1 MALTIHLG
9 AHKTASTHL
18 QQSLKVAQDALQAGG
33 VFLADPSMLRD
44 EGPIP
49 LAQALAEGPGRAGDK
64 ASREALARLRDACPH
79 LLISEENILGG
90 TARGKLFSSRGL
102 IYPFAV
108 RRVRQVIALAGGG
121 PATLFLGLRDPAS
134 FLVSAFA
141 LQLSFGNEIVLSD
154 YLGGRNPAR
163 LGWAGLVRRLAEI
176 PEVARLVVWRYEDYA
191 ALRPQILARMLPQDL
206 ARAVPDPAPANESL
220 TQPGYLWF
228 RRQAMAD
235 SDADLRILV
244 QRARRRFPRSAGHPP
259 LRLLGEAVHAR
270 SQAFYA
276 AEIQRLRAL
285 PKVEFLEPAARRD
298 QDDA

>member
-18 QQSLKVAQDALQAGG
+18 QQSLRLARDTLEAGG
-33 VFLADPSMLRD
+33 LFLAEPSMLRD
-44 EGPIP
+44 DGAIP
-49 LAQALAEGPGRAGDK
+49 LAQALAEGPGRDGDK
-64 ASREALARLRDACPH
+64 GCRAALAHLRGACPH

-90 TARGKLFSSRGL
+90 TARGKLFSPRGL
-102 IYPFAV
+102 IYPFAA

-121 PATLFLGLRDPAS
+121 PATLFLGLRDPAG

-141 LQLSFGNEIVLSD
+141 LQLSFGKERGLAD

-206 ARAVPDPAPANESL
+206 TRAVPDPAPANESL

-235 SDADLRILV
+235 SDADLRVLAH
-244 QRARRRFPRSAGHPP
+244 RARRRFPRAAGYPP
-259 LRLLGEAVHAR
+259 LRLLDEAVYAR
-270 SQAFYA
+270 SKVFYA
-276 AEIQRLRAL
+276 AEIACLRAL
-285 PKVEFLEPAARRD
+285 PKVEFLDAAGG
-298 QDDA
+298 AT